1 MQEQIKNINSLEEL
15 QALYAATFGK
25 NGTMTARLKEMKN
38 LDNDARAALNRE
50 NTELRELFKVRQ
62 SELEEEALNKNLAK
76 NFIDT
81 TLPSEPL
88 RSGRLHPLSQSLEEI
103 TEVFSSM
110 GYVLQTGP
118 EIEDDW
124 HNFTALNTPAH
135 HPARDMQDTFFLK
148 NGNVMRTQTSAIQ
161 IRLFEELSKLIRN
174 KEHLLQMNMSDIK
187 SLNTQKLIEQTKQNL
202 DTIKAFGIG
211 ATYRKEMDATHSPM
225 FHQIEGVCISKNKK
239 VTMTHLISEIIFFLE
254 RFFCLQHSLPYR
266 IRPSYF
272 PFTDPSVEIDI
283 KWNKQTGKIGQG
295 NDWLEVMG
303 AGMIHPNVL
312 VNCGINPREY
322 QGYAFG
328 FGWDRLAMLKYG
340 LKDIRKFYDGDINWI
355 KECGFDGYIFK

>member
-15 QALYAATFGK
+15 QALYASVFGK

-38 LDNDARAALNRE
+38 LDNDARAALNTE
-50 NTELRELFKVRQ
+50 NTTLRELFKVRQ
-62 SELEEEALNKNLAK
+62 AELEQAALMKTLEKNY
-76 NFIDT
+76 IDT
-81 TLPSEPL
+81 TLPSEI
-88 RSGRLHPLSQSLEEI
+88 RQQGRLHPLTQSLEEI

-110 GYVLQTGP
+110 GYILRSGP

-124 HNFTALNTPAH
+124 HNFTALNTPDH
-135 HPARDMQDTFFLK
+135 HPARDMQDTFFLR

-161 IRLFEELSKLIRN
+161 IHLFEELKKFIEKKAKFLDSDFSESNSIYLQRLIQQLKKN
-174 KEHLLQMNMSDIK
+174 IN
-187 SLNTQKLIEQTKQNL
+187 
-202 DTIKAFGIG
+202 TIKVFGIG

-225 FHQIEGVCISKNKK
+225 FHQIEGVCISTDTSSN
-239 VTMTHLISEIIFFLE
+239 MAEMISEIILFLE
-254 RFFCLQHSLPYR
+254 RFFCLDNVPYR

-283 KWNKQTGKIGQG
+283 KWDKATGRIGEG
-295 NDWLEVMG
+295 NDWLEIMG

-312 VNCGINPREY
+312 KNCGINPKEY